1 MRTRYSECRSSKDT
15 ACPLTFKANTAC
27 KPSRGAAIIVRDRIE
42 ELCKEDADITPKRI
56 LIKIIKERKA
66 TNCFHKNLI
75 PTLKQVSQLTN

>member
-56 LIKIIKERKA
+56 LMCVYQFRYRELFADIMLV
-66 TNCFHKNLI
+66 LI
-75 PTLKQVSQLTN
+75 LIELNE